1 MTRPTPWTPEENRAL
16 VALYFTMLDKAIR
29 AQPYSKA
36 AMIRTAQSSG
46 ENVGIQNGYHGQL
59 PNRSKQSV
67 EFKLMNATAAHIC
80 ILTAAGKSTEG
91 PHQTMDGF
99 GYRAMP
105 NYQAALKDAMAAEL
119 ETREGIARVNAW
131 GTQHRANLA

>member
-29 AQPYSKA
+29 AQPYNKA

-59 PNRSKQSV
+59 PNRSKQSI
-67 EFKLMNATAAHIC
+67 EFKLMNASACHAA
-80 ILTAAGKSTEG
+80 LD
-91 PHQTMDGF
+91 PHADTMDCF

-105 NYQAALKDAMAAEL
+105 NYQAALKDAMRTALGQLGNPQWAH
-119 ETREGIARVNAW
+119 RNA
-131 GTQHRANLA
+131 G